1 MPIHPSLHLRSV
13 SDTEFALIDK
23 AVMDC
28 AYAAHNKFGRL
39 FDERVYENDVAAR
52 LRALGFEIHTQV
64 PLVVEHGSFRKF
76 YYLDLVVNHMLY
88 ELKVVSALTLDHD
101 SQALN
106 YAMLQDIRLVKLLNF
121 GESRVRGKVLQNAL
135 ESEDRRHATLR
146 KTGITFLSANCER
159 LVAHLRELLHDWGT
173 HLSANLY
180 AEGLVHCFG
189 GEPRCVQR
197 LELHD
202 GDNFLGTHRIQLH
215 SEDHAFV
222 ITSLHRDQ
230 AAYRNHLDVL
240 LAHTRL
246 KGIQWINLNRS
257 RVEIT
262 TIQKAAE

>member
-1 MPIHPSLHLRSV
+1 MPIHPTLHLRSIAD
-13 SDTEFALIDK
+13 SEFTVVDK

-52 LRALGFEIHTQV
+52 LRALGFEVHTQV
-64 PLVVEHGSFRKF
+64 PLLVEHGSFRKT

-88 ELKVVSALTLDHD
+88 ELKTVAALSLEHE

-106 YAMLQDIRLVKLLNF
+106 YAILQDIRLVKLLNF
-121 GESRVRGKVLQNAL
+121 GEPKVRAKLLQNAL
-135 ESEDRRHATLR
+135 ETKDRRQASLR
-146 KTGITFLSANCER
+146 RTGLRMLSPNCER

-173 HLSANLY
+173 NLSASLY
-180 AEGLVHCFG
+180 SEGLVHYFG
-189 GEPRCVQR
+189 GESHCVKR
-197 LELHD
+197 LDLHD
-202 GDNFLGTHRIQLH
+202 GDTLLGTHRVQLH

-222 ITSLHRDQ
+222 VTSLHRYQ
-230 AAYRNHLDVL
+230 PAYRSHLDTL

-246 KGIQWINLNRS
+246 KGIQWINLNHS

-262 TIQKAAE
+262 TIQLATE

>member
-1 MPIHPSLHLRSV
+1 MPIHPSLHLHSV
-13 SDTEFALIDK
+13 SDTEFAVIDK

-52 LRALGFEIHTQV
+52 LRALGFEVHTQV
-64 PLVVEHGSFRKF
+64 PLVVEHGSFRKT

-88 ELKVVSALTLDHD
+88 ELKVVSALTSDHD

-121 GESRVRGKVLQNAL
+121 GEPKVRGKVLQNAL
-135 ESEDRRHATLR
+135 ESKDRRQATLR
-146 KTGITFLSANCER
+146 KTGMIFLSANCER
-159 LVAHLRELLHDWGT
+159 LVAHLRDLLHDWGT

-180 AEGLVHCFG
+180 AEGLVHYFG

-202 GDNFLGTHRIQLH
+202 GNNLLGTHRIQLH

-230 AAYRNHLDVL
+230 EAYRSHLDVL

-246 KGIQWINLNRS
+246 KGIQWVNLNRS

-262 TIQKAAE
+262 TIQ